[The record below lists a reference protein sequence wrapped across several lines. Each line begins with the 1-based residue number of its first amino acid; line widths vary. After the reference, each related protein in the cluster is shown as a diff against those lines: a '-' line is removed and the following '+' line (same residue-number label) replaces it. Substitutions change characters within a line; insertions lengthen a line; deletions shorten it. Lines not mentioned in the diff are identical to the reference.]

1 MNNSESILVNETNKI
16 LWDFQM
22 QPDQLISTKRQD
34 LLIVNKKQKE
44 KEPAELWTSVRSD
57 HRVKLKESEMKDKS
71 LDLAWGLKKIW
82 NMNVPVIPIAIDALS
97 TVTRGIVLGLKDL
110 EIRGRVETIKTTALL
125 LSTRSPEDLRRLA
138 VTQVQ

>member
-44 KEPAELWTSVRSD
+44 KEPAELWTLPLG
-57 HRVKLKESEMKDKS
+57 HRVKLKESEMKDQS

-97 TVTRGIVLGLKDL
+97 TVTRGLVLGLKDL
-110 EIRGRVETIKTTALL
+110 EIRGRV
-125 LSTRSPEDLRRLA
+125 
-138 VTQVQ
+138 